1 MFFFAYSA
9 QNTVFFLDLTLIGD
23 YFKQYIRQTENYLN
37 FLLSDGNQDKL
48 LANVFMDQE
57 FATDFIQ
64 DLKSFRSKSLS
75 FNNFKQKYMSLIM
88 KYQLLT

>member
-1 MFFFAYSA
+1 ML
-9 QNTVFFLDLTLIGD
+9 FLDLTLIVD

-37 FLLSDGNQDKL
+37 FLLADGNQDKL

-64 DLKSFRSKSLS
+64 DLKSFRSKSMPFS
-75 FNNFKQKYMSLIM
+75 NFKQKYLTLIM
-88 KYQLLT
+88 K